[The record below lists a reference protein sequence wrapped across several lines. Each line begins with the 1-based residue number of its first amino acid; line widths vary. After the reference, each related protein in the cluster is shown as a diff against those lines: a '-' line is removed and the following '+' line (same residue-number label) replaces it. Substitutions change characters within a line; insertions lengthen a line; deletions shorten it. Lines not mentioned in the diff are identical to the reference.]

1 MNLGPDDVH
10 RIAALA
16 KLALEDDEVE
26 EVTGNLKRI
35 FDFVEQ
41 LQAVDT
47 TGVEPMAHPLGDLTQ
62 RLRADVVS
70 HRDEH
75 ERWQQNAAD
84 VSDGFYRVP
93 KVIE

>member
-1 MNLGPDDVH
+1 MNLAPDDVH

-16 KLALEDDEVE
+16 KLALEDGEVDD
-26 EVTGNLKRI
+26 VTANLKRI

-47 TGVEPMAHPLGDLTQ
+47 DGVEPMAHPLGDLTQ
-62 RLRADVVS
+62 RLRPDEVD
-70 HRDEH
+70 HRDDRD
-75 ERWQQNAAD
+75 RWQGNAAD

-93 KVIE
+93 TVIE

>member
-16 KLALEDDEVE
+16 KLALEDGEVE
-26 EVTGNLKRI
+26 EVTANLRRI
-35 FDFVEQ
+35 FEFVEQ

-47 TGVEPMAHPLGDLTQ
+47 TDVAPMAHPFGDLTQ
-62 RLRADVVS
+62 RLREDVVA
-70 HRDEH
+70 HTDEH
-75 ERWQQNAAD
+75 ERWQQNATD
-84 VSDGFYRVP
+84 VRDGFYRVP

>member
-1 MNLGPDDVH
+1 MNLGPEDVH

-16 KLALEDDEVE
+16 KLALAQDELDD
-26 EVTGNLKRI
+26 VTANLKRI

-47 TGVEPMAHPLGDLTQ
+47 TDVEPMAHPLGDLTQ
-62 RLRADVVS
+62 RLRDDVVV
-70 HRDEH
+70 HHDER
-75 ERWQQNAAD
+75 ERWQRNAAD